1 MVRHGFVSTCSF
13 TFSHDTTKPMVVLY
27 GDCCLSLPLCIQE
40 CALEVFSDDGR
51 NHFLVF
57 EKETMPRVYQK

>member
-1 MVRHGFVSTCSF
+1 MVAFLH
-13 TFSHDTTKPMVVLY
+13 LY
-27 GDCCLSLPLCIQE
+27 FCVQE